1 MRMMKWM
8 TGLLTVMGGAAVAV
22 AQEAADAGE
31 KIGLL
36 ERTYGMS
43 LKEVWACGGWVM
55 WVLAALSIFA
65 LAMVLYFI
73 WALRAGAVIPH
84 ALVSD
89 VLSRV
94 RSGDLNEARRLADRT
109 PCPFASVVLAAL
121 NCLRNVPNC
130 DSSLLRSTMEAEGTR
145 QADAIQGQ
153 TEMLLDVSTIAPL
166 IGLLGTVLGMFQAF
180 GGIADGIEAAKPV
193 VLAAGVSK
201 AIVTTIFA
209 LIVAIPC
216 MACYALFRRR
226 ASRQISNLEAVSSEV
241 VTALIA
247 LEQTK

>member
-1 MRMMKWM
+1 MTKKWM
-8 TGLLTVMGGAAVAV
+8 TGFVTVMGSATLAVANDV
-22 AQEAADAGE
+22 VGVAADAMS
-31 KIGLL
+31 
-36 ERTYGMS
+36 RPYGVS
-43 LKEVWACGGWVM
+43 LKQVWSDGGWIM
-55 WVLAALSIFA
+55 WVLAALSVFA
-65 LAMVLYFI
+65 LSMVFYFV
-73 WALRAGAVIPH
+73 WALRTGVVIPH

-109 PCPFASVVLAAL
+109 PSPFSSVVLAAL
-121 NCLRNVPNC
+121 NCLRSVPNC
-130 DSSLLRSTMEAEGTR
+130 DAALLRSTTEAEGAR

-153 TEMLLDVSTIAPL
+153 TELLLDIATIAPL

-216 MACYALFRRR
+216 MAFYAWFRRR
-226 ASRQISNLEAVSSEV
+226 ASRQISNLEAVSSEI
-241 VTALIA
+241 VTALVS
-247 LEQTK
+247 LEHRK

>member
-1 MRMMKWM
+1 MTKKWM
-8 TGLLTVMGGAAVAV
+8 TGLLTMMGSATVAV
-22 AQEAADAGE
+22 ANDVVDASVATDAMT
-31 KIGLL
+31 
-36 ERTYGMS
+36 RTYGVS
-43 LKEVWACGGWVM
+43 LKQAWHDGGWIM
-55 WVLAALSIFA
+55 WVLAALSVFA
-65 LAMVLYFI
+65 LAMVFYFI
-73 WALRAGAVIPH
+73 WALRTGVVIPH
-84 ALVSD
+84 TLVSD
-89 VLSRV
+89 VLSRL

-109 PCPFASVVLAAL
+109 PCPFSSVVLAAL

-130 DSSLLRSTMEAEGTR
+130 DSVLLRSTTEAEGAR

-153 TEMLLDVSTIAPL
+153 TELLLDIATIAPL

-216 MACYALFRRR
+216 MAFYALFRRR
-226 ASRQISNLEAVSSEV
+226 ASRQISNLEAVSSEI
-241 VTALIA
+241 VTGLIS
-247 LEQTK
+247 LEHTN

>member
-1 MRMMKWM
+1 MMTKKGM
-8 TGLLTVMGGAAVAV
+8 MGLLAVLGCATLAVANEV
-22 AQEAADAGE
+22 AAEGDAVSRGV
-31 KIGLL
+31 
-36 ERTYGMS
+36 S
-43 LKEVWACGGWVM
+43 LKQAWHDGGWIM
-55 WVLAALSIFA
+55 WVLAALSVFA
-65 LAMVLYFI
+65 LAMVFYFI
-73 WALRAGAVIPH
+73 WALRSGVVIPH
-84 ALVSD
+84 SLVSD

-109 PCPFASVVLAAL
+109 PSPFSSVVLAAL
-121 NCLRNVPNC
+121 NCLRNIPNC
-130 DSSLLRSTMEAEGTR
+130 DTSLLRSTTEAEGAR

-153 TEMLLDVSTIAPL
+153 TELLLDIATIAPL

-216 MACYALFRRR
+216 MAFYAWFRRR
-226 ASRQISNLEAVSSEV
+226 ASRQISNLEAVSSEI
-241 VTALIA
+241 VTGLIS
-247 LEQTK
+247 LEHTK